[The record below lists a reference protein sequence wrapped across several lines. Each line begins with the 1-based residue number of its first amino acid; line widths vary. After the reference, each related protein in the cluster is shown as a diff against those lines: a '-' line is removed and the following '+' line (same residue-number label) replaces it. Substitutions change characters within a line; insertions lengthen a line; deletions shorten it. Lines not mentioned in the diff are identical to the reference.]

1 MKYDAVLHH
10 CITST
15 EHCHN
20 RGVYS
25 GRPIERTD
33 SVTIKP
39 NHPFSVDTVSLW
51 RKRRAAA
58 DILNHTHRITQPLAK
73 GAYGQFE
80 AINWEAAKQL
90 IASHFI
96 EIQARYGPGAI
107 GVFGSDQIT
116 DDATVWLSNLL
127 CITSGTKYFEISRRR
142 CLSPAAASSDNAVSK
157 EIRALIVVGSKTIHS
172 TLGLGQAQQR
182 IRNLDFLVVCDS
194 SLTGMAQMAD
204 IVLPLVK
211 RTAEGTMTNLESRV
225 FS

>member
-1 MKYDAVLHH
+1 M
-10 CITST
+10 
-15 EHCHN
+15 
-20 RGVYS
+20 
-25 GRPIERTD
+25 
-33 SVTIKP
+33 TIKP
-39 NHPFSVDTVSLW
+39 NNSFSVDTVFLG

-73 GAYGQFE
+73 GACGQIE
-80 AINWEAAKQL
+80 AISWEAAKQL

-107 GVFGSDQIT
+107 GVFGSDQMT
-116 DDATVWLSNLL
+116 DDTTIWLSNLL
-127 CITSGTKYFEISRRR
+127 FITSGTKYFEINGRR
-142 CLSPAAASSDNAVSK
+142 CLSPAAASCDKAARK
-157 EIRALIVVGSKTIHS
+157 EIRALIVVGSKIIHS
-172 TLGLGQAQQR
+172 TLGLNQAQQR